1 MAKYANISKNDKHRL
16 TLRKE
21 YIHQDALITLQAP
34 SLPPL
39 WRKAACGVERCAR
52 FLLCSANLCSFFF
65 FKDEVCVMIQFAG
78 LSIFT
83 VVENTHLVTS
93 WWSSG

>member
-1 MAKYANISKNDKHRL
+1 MAKYANISKNDKYRL

-21 YIHQDALITLQAP
+21 YTHQDALITLQAL

-39 WRKAACGVERCAR
+39 WRKAACGVEKCAR
-52 FLLCSANLCSFFF
+52 FLLCSANFCIFFF

-83 VVENTHLVTS
+83 VVETIHLVTS